1 MLPAAYFLGF
11 VFYSFLGWIW
21 ETTYCSVKAK
31 HFINRGFLN
40 GPIIPIYGFGA
51 VLIMIAVNA
60 LGPLSPPVP
69 TFNLTIINI
78 ILVFLGGMLL
88 ATILEYTVATILET
102 WFHMKLWDYSK
113 NRFNFKG
120 RICLKCS
127 LFFGLL
133 SVLFIMIIE
142 PLSTHA
148 ATQIPDNVINIAAGI
163 IFLILLLDIGI
174 SVFSLLKLNER
185 LRAAEEIINAK
196 VETTLVEAAKIRDT
210 LHEKIVEGLDENQL
224 LSKFHYQGRRMAK
237 AYPGSVSLKHT
248 EIWEKLKTH
257 VKKPAK

>member
-1 MLPAAYFLGF
+1 
-11 VFYSFLGWIW
+11 
-21 ETTYCSVKAK
+21 
-31 HFINRGFLN
+31 
-40 GPIIPIYGFGA
+40 
-51 VLIMIAVNA
+51 
-60 LGPLSPPVP
+60 
-69 TFNLTIINI
+69 
-78 ILVFLGGMLL
+78 MLL

-102 WFHMKLWDYSK
+102 WFHLKLWDYSK

-120 RICLKCS
+120 RVCLKCS

-142 PLSTHA
+142 PLTTHA
-148 ATQIPDNVINIAAGI
+148 ATQIPDNVVNIAAGI

-174 SVFSLLKLNER
+174 SVFSLLKQNER

-196 VETTLVEAAKIRDT
+196 VGTTLVEATKIRDT
-210 LHEKIVEGLDENQL
+210 LHEKIGERLDENQL
-224 LSKFHYQGRRMAK
+224 LAKFHYQSRRMAK
-237 AYPGSVSLKHT
+237 AYPGSISLKHT

>member
-1 MLPAAYFLGF
+1 
-11 VFYSFLGWIW
+11 
-21 ETTYCSVKAK
+21 
-31 HFINRGFLN
+31 
-40 GPIIPIYGFGA
+40 
-51 VLIMIAVNA
+51 
-60 LGPLSPPVP
+60 
-69 TFNLTIINI
+69 
-78 ILVFLGGMLL
+78 MLL
-88 ATILEYTVATILET
+88 ATILEYTVAAILET

-113 NRFNFKG
+113 NRFNVKG

-148 ATQIPDNVINIAAGI
+148 ATQIPDKVINIAAGI
-163 IFLILLLDIGI
+163 IFLIILLDIGI

-196 VETTLVEAAKIRDT
+196 VETTLVEAAKIRHT

-248 EIWEKLKTH
+248 EICEKLKTH